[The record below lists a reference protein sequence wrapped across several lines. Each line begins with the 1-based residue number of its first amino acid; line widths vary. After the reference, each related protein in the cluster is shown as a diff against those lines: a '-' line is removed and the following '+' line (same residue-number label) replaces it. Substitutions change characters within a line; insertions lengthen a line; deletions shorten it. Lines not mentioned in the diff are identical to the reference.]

1 MDDKKIRTA
10 GMHFLEFAFTFLTF
24 AKCQYQS
31 ANQIKINSLP
41 FFTLSVLADLKDKNY
56 TMSDLADKL
65 QITKQQLS
73 KLINDLED
81 KELVERIHDTE
92 NRRRVYIRISPCG
105 LKAMNSLKETMLDS
119 TISALHIYNEDELEQ
134 LDSCLKALMP
144 LMEKFHL
151 NECNES
157 S

>member
-1 MDDKKIRTA
+1 MDDEKLRTA

-31 ANQIKINSLP
+31 ANHIKINSLP
-41 FFTLSVLADLKDKNY
+41 FFTLSVLADLKDENY

-73 KLINDLED
+73 RLINDLED
-81 KELVERIHDTE
+81 KELVERIHDTA

-105 LKAMNSLKETMLDS
+105 LKAMDCLKETMLDS
-119 TISALHIYNEDELEQ
+119 TIAALHIYNENELEQ
-134 LDSCLKALMP
+134 LDSCLKTLMP
-144 LMEKFHL
+144 LMEKFQL
-151 NECNES
+151 NECTE
-157 S
+157 